1 MDMAR
6 AEDLCGDG
14 VKKKEAACEFRCVFA
29 LQQRIYVLKK
39 KRMRPVLGVT
49 AWSRSGKS

>member
-14 VKKKEAACEFRCVFA
+14 VKKVAACEFRCVFA

-39 KRMRPVLGVT
+39 KRMRLVLGVT
-49 AWSRSGKS
+49 AWSRAGKS